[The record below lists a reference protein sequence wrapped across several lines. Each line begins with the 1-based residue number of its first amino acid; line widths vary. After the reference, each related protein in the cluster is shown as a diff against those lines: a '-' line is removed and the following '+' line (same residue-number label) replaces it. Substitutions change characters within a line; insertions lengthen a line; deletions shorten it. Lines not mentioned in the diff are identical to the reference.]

1 MSTYNGGLKGG
12 DRTPHNKT
20 RHDRDDRLV
29 VKIEAFCG
37 HWLSGLLSRVLT
49 KWDNP
54 MKQRHYKKMATD
66 IRCVAPTF

>member
-20 RHDRDDRLV
+20 RNDRDYRLV
-29 VKIEAFCG
+29 GKREAFEG
-37 HWLSGLLSRVLT
+37 HRLSGLLSRILM
-49 KWDNP
+49 KCHMP
-54 MKQRHYKKMATD
+54 MKYVLFRKMATD

>member
-29 VKIEAFCG
+29 GKKRCFEE
-37 HWLSGLLSRVLT
+37 HWLSALLSRVLM
-49 KWDNP
+49 KRDNP